1 MSLKPKDVPGL
12 SRFNWD
18 DPFFLEQQL
27 NEEERMMRDAART
40 FAQEKLQPRV
50 IEAYAN
56 ETTETKIFREMGEM
70 GLLGVTVP
78 EEYGGLGASYVTYGL
93 VAREI

>member
-50 IEAYAN
+50 IEA
-56 ETTETKIFREMGEM
+56 
-70 GLLGVTVP
+70 LLV
-78 EEYGGLGASYVTYGL
+78 
-93 VAREI
+93 

>member
-18 DPFFLEQQL
+18 DPLFLEQQL

-40 FAQEKLQPRV
+40 FA
-50 IEAYAN
+50 I
-56 ETTETKIFREMGEM
+56 I
-70 GLLGVTVP
+70 
-78 EEYGGLGASYVTYGL
+78 S
-93 VAREI
+93 

>member
-12 SRFNWD
+12 SCFNWD

-40 FAQEKLQPRV
+40 FA
-50 IEAYAN
+50 I
-56 ETTETKIFREMGEM
+56 I
-70 GLLGVTVP
+70 
-78 EEYGGLGASYVTYGL
+78 S
-93 VAREI
+93 

>member
-1 MSLKPKDVPGL
+1 MFLKLKDVPGL

-18 DPFFLEQQL
+18 DPLFLEQQL

-56 ETTETKIFREMGEM
+56 ETMETKIFREMGEM
-70 GLLGVTVP
+70 GTVRMNH
-78 EEYGGLGASYVTYGL
+78 L
-93 VAREI
+93 ARQRAGY

>member
-12 SRFNWD
+12 SCFNWD

-27 NEEERMMRDAART
+27 NEEERMMRDSART

-56 ETTETKIFREMGEM
+56 ETTETKIFH
-70 GLLGVTVP
+70 LCWCSDFKT
-78 EEYGGLGASYVTYGL
+78 
-93 VAREI
+93 IK

>member
-12 SRFNWD
+12 SCFNWD

-56 ETTETKIFREMGEM
+56 ETTETKIFVKWEKWVCLALPFLRNTA
-70 GLLGVTVP
+70 V
-78 EEYGGLGASYVTYGL
+78 
-93 VAREI
+93 